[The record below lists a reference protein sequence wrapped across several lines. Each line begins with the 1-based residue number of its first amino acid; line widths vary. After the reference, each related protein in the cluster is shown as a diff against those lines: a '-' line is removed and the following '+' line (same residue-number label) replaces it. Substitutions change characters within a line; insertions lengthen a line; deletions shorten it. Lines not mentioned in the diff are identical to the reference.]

1 MSKVI
6 YDGKECE
13 VISVETEWD
22 WAYYNGKRVRKPYDT
37 WLLINCDGYLFWVE
51 LSDCKGC

>member
-22 WAYYNGKRVRKPYDT
+22 WDCYKGKSVRKPYDT
-37 WLLINCDGYLFWVE
+37 WLLINYDGHLFWVK

>member
-6 YDGKECE
+6 YNGKECE
-13 VISVETEWD
+13 VISVETKWM
-22 WAYYNGKRVRKPYDT
+22 NGGPTNT

-51 LSDCKGC
+51 LSDCRGCSNV